1 MLLDEY
7 IQNFLIYLQ
16 TQRRYSERTVI
27 TYRKSL
33 EKYLA
38 TLAGDN
44 KKTAGN
50 HSKAVGNNPNY
61 VGNTLG
67 NPSASQKIPTEAP
80 SAPLETFTEMSV
92 KNFVWDLKIR
102 QKLAPT
108 SICEH
113 LAALKSFG
121 KYLVRS
127 KILQKNPAET
137 IPMPKR
143 PKRLVNILGQKD
155 LAEEKFPELEN
166 PTLQQIRARLL
177 LELIYGSGLRIS
189 ECQNITWNSIDTHS
203 KLVRVIG
210 KGSKE
215 RIVPITDTLISWLE
229 KFKITEIEA
238 GHSPTTA
245 GFVFLSEDGKPYG
258 IRTLRNDI
266 HDLLRSIG
274 WEGKASPHVLR
285 HSFATHLLEN
295 GAEIM
300 SVKEMLGHSNISTTQ
315 VYTHVNAER
324 LREAFKK
331 THPRA

>member
-16 TQRRYSERTVI
+16 TQRRYSERTVD

-38 TLAGDN
+38 TLADN
-44 KKTAGN
+44 
-50 HSKAVGNNPNY
+50 
-61 VGNTLG
+61 
-67 NPSASQKIPTEAP
+67 
-80 SAPLETFTEMSV
+80 APLEAFTEMSV
-92 KNFVWDLKIR
+92 KNFVWELKIK

-137 IPMPKR
+137 VPMPKR
-143 PKRLVNILGQKD
+143 PKRLVQFLGQKD
-155 LAEEKFPELEN
+155 LAEDKFPELPEN
-166 PTLQQIRARLL
+166 PTLKQVRARLL

-189 ECQNITWNSIDTHS
+189 ECQSLCWNQLQIKE

-210 KGSKE
+210 KGNKE
-215 RIVPITDTLISWLE
+215 RIVPITDTLTLWLE
-229 KFKITEIEA
+229 KFRAAEIEA
-238 GHSPTTA
+238 GHAPSATS
-245 GFVFLSEDGKPYG
+245 FVFLSEGGKPYD

-266 HDLLRSIG
+266 HDLLREIG

-315 VYTHVNAER
+315 IYTHVNAER
-324 LREAFKK
+324 LKQAFKK

>member
-16 TQRRYSERTVI
+16 TQRRYSERTVD

-38 TLAGDN
+38 TLADN
-44 KKTAGN
+44 T
-50 HSKAVGNNPNY
+50 
-61 VGNTLG
+61 
-67 NPSASQKIPTEAP
+67 
-80 SAPLETFTEMSV
+80 PLEAFTEMSV
-92 KNFVWDLKIR
+92 KNFVWELKIK

-137 IPMPKR
+137 VPMPKR
-143 PKRLVNILGQKD
+143 PKRLVQFLGQKD
-155 LAEEKFPELEN
+155 LAEEKFPELPEK
-166 PTLQQIRARLL
+166 PTLKQVRARLL

-189 ECQNITWNSIDTHS
+189 ECQSLCWNQLQIKE

-210 KGSKE
+210 KGNKE
-215 RIVPITDTLISWLE
+215 RIVPITDTLTLWLE
-229 KFKITEIEA
+229 KFRAAEIEA
-238 GHSPTTA
+238 GHAPSATS
-245 GFVFLSEDGKPYG
+245 FVFLSEGGKPYD

-266 HDLLRSIG
+266 HDLLREIG

-315 VYTHVNAER
+315 IYTHVNAER
-324 LREAFKK
+324 LKQAFKK
-331 THPRA
+331 TGAFHFFIGLSSYSFLAFAPPALS

>member
-16 TQRRYSERTVI
+16 TQRRYSERTVD

-38 TLAGDN
+38 TLAD
-44 KKTAGN
+44 
-50 HSKAVGNNPNY
+50 
-61 VGNTLG
+61 
-67 NPSASQKIPTEAP
+67 
-80 SAPLETFTEMSV
+80 SAPLEAFTEMSV
-92 KNFVWDLKIR
+92 KNFVWELKIK

-137 IPMPKR
+137 VPMPKR
-143 PKRLVNILGQKD
+143 PKRLVQFLGQKD
-155 LAEEKFPELEN
+155 LAEEKFPELHEN
-166 PTLQQIRARLL
+166 PTLKQVRARLL

-189 ECQNITWNSIDTHS
+189 ECQSLCWNQLQIKE

-210 KGSKE
+210 KGNKE
-215 RIVPITDTLISWLE
+215 RIVPITDTLTLWLE
-229 KFKITEIEA
+229 KFRAAEIEA
-238 GHSPTTA
+238 GHAPSATS
-245 GFVFLSEDGKPYG
+245 FVFLSEGGKPYD

-266 HDLLRSIG
+266 HDLLREIG

-315 VYTHVNAER
+315 IYTHVNAER
-324 LREAFKK
+324 LKQAFKK

>member
-16 TQRRYSERTVI
+16 TQRRYSERTVE

-33 EKYLA
+33 EKY
-38 TLAGDN
+38 
-44 KKTAGN
+44 
-50 HSKAVGNNPNY
+50 HSMLVGNGRSAQSDIANN
-61 VGNTLG
+61 VTLDTF
-67 NPSASQKIPTEAP
+67 S
-80 SAPLETFTEMSV
+80 ETNV
-92 KNFVWDLKIR
+92 KNFVWDLKIK

-127 KILQKNPAET
+127 KILNKNPAEAV
-137 IPMPKR
+137 PMPKR
-143 PKRLVNILGQKD
+143 PKRLVSFLGQKD
-155 LAEEKFPELEN
+155 LAEEKFPELPEN
-166 PTLQQIRARLL
+166 PTLKQIRARLL

-189 ECQNITWNSIDTHS
+189 ECQSLCWNQLQT
-203 KLVRVIG
+203 KERLVRVIG
-210 KGSKE
+210 KGNKE
-215 RIVPITDTLISWLE
+215 RIVPITDTLITWLE
-229 KFKITEIEA
+229 KFRAAEIEA
-238 GHSPTTA
+238 GHAPSITSP
-245 GFVFLSEDGKPYG
+245 VFLNENGKPYDV
-258 IRTLRNDI
+258 RTLRSDI
-266 HDLLRSIG
+266 HDLLREIG

-315 VYTHVNAER
+315 IYTHVNAER

>member
-16 TQRRYSERTVI
+16 TQRRYSERTVD

-33 EKYLA
+33 KKYLA
-38 TLAGDN
+38 TLADN
-44 KKTAGN
+44 T
-50 HSKAVGNNPNY
+50 
-61 VGNTLG
+61 
-67 NPSASQKIPTEAP
+67 
-80 SAPLETFTEMSV
+80 PLEAFTEMSV
-92 KNFVWDLKIR
+92 KNFVWELKIK

-137 IPMPKR
+137 VPMPKR
-143 PKRLVNILGQKD
+143 PKRLVQFLGQKD
-155 LAEEKFPELEN
+155 LAEEKFPELPEK
-166 PTLQQIRARLL
+166 PTLKQVRARLL

-189 ECQNITWNSIDTHS
+189 ECQSLCWNQLQIKE

-210 KGSKE
+210 KGNKE
-215 RIVPITDTLISWLE
+215 RIVPITDTLTLWLE
-229 KFKITEIEA
+229 KFRAAEIEA
-238 GHSPTTA
+238 GHAPSATS
-245 GFVFLSEDGKPYG
+245 FVFLSEGGKPYD

-266 HDLLRSIG
+266 HDLLREIG
-274 WEGKASPHVLR
+274 WEGKASPHILR

-315 VYTHVNAER
+315 IYTHVNAER
-324 LREAFKK
+324 LKQAFKK

>member
-7 IQNFLIYLQ
+7 IRNFLIYLQ
-16 TQRRYSERTVI
+16 TQRRYSERTVE

-38 TLAGDN
+38 HI
-44 KKTAGN
+44 AGN
-50 HSKAVGNNPNY
+50 GARSPN
-61 VGNTLG
+61 TQQET
-67 NPSASQKIPTEAP
+67 AACF
-80 SAPLETFTEMSV
+80 APLDSFSEMNV
-92 KNFVWDLKIR
+92 KNFVWDLKIK

-127 KILQKNPAET
+127 KILDKNPAET
-137 IPMPKR
+137 VPMPKR
-143 PKRLVNILGQKD
+143 PKRLVSFLGQKD
-155 LAEEKFPELEN
+155 LAQEKFPELEN

-189 ECQNITWNSIDTHS
+189 ECQSLCWNQLQI
-203 KLVRVIG
+203 KERLVRVIG
-210 KGSKE
+210 KGNKE
-215 RIVPITDTLISWLE
+215 RIVPITDTLITWLE
-229 KFKITEIEA
+229 QFRIAEIEA
-238 GHSPTTA
+238 GHTPSITSP
-245 GFVFLSEDGKPYG
+245 VFLNENGKPYDV
-258 IRTLRNDI
+258 RTLRSDI
-266 HDLLRSIG
+266 HDLLREIG

-315 VYTHVNAER
+315 IYTHVNAER

>member
-1 MLLDEY
+1 MNLQNH
-7 IQNFLIYLQ
+7 ISNFLTYLE
-16 TQRRYSERTVI
+16 TQRRFSPRTI
-27 TYRKSL
+27 DTYHKSL
-33 EKYLA
+33 EKFLN
-38 TLAGDN
+38 L
-44 KKTAGN
+44 
-50 HSKAVGNNPNY
+50 VGED
-61 VGNTLG
+61 
-67 NPSASQKIPTEAP
+67 S
-80 SAPLETFTEMSV
+80 PLESFSEMQV
-92 KNFVWDLKIR
+92 KGFVWDLKMR
-102 QKLAPT
+102 QKLSPT

-127 KILQKNPAET
+127 SILETNPAGN

-143 PKRLVNILGQKD
+143 PKRLVSFLSQKD
-155 LAEEKFPELEN
+155 LSEERFPELDN
-166 PTLQQIRARLL
+166 PTLPQIRARVL

-189 ECQNITWNSIDTHS
+189 ECQSLTWDRLHE
-203 KLVRVIG
+203 KERLVRVLG
-210 KGSKE
+210 KGNKE
-215 RIVPITDTLISWLE
+215 RIVPITDALVEHLGM
-229 KFKITEIEA
+229 FKAKLVEA
-238 GHSPTTA
+238 GHMPTTSS
-245 GFVFLSEDGKPYG
+245 FVFLSEEGKPYS

-266 HDLLRSIG
+266 QNLLRDIG

-324 LREAFKK
+324 LRAAFKK

>member
-1 MLLDEY
+1 MNLSDHMEQFLL
-7 IQNFLIYLQ
+7 YLEN
-16 TQRRYSERTVI
+16 QRRFSPRTVD

-33 EKYLA
+33 EKFQTHLDGA
-38 TLAGDN
+38 EAGLE
-44 KKTAGN
+44 
-50 HSKAVGNNPNY
+50 VF
-61 VGNTLG
+61 
-67 NPSASQKIPTEAP
+67 TEAN
-80 SAPLETFTEMSV
+80 LKT
-92 KNFVWDLKIR
+92 FVWDLKMK

-113 LAALKSFG
+113 LAAMKSFG

-127 KILQKNPAET
+127 KILDKNPAEN

-143 PKRLVNILGQKD
+143 PKRLVNVLSQKD
-155 LAEEKFPELEN
+155 LAEEKFPDPQE
-166 PTLQQIRARLL
+166 PTLQQLRARIL

-189 ECQNITWNSIDTHS
+189 ECQSLTWDRVRE
-203 KLVRVIG
+203 KEQLVRVIG
-210 KGSKE
+210 KGNKE
-215 RIVPITDTLISWLE
+215 RIVPLTESFIERIGDYRQMLIS
-229 KFKITEIEA
+229 A
-238 GHSPTTA
+238 GHLPTAT
-245 GFVFLSEDGKPYG
+245 GYVFLSEDGKPYG
-258 IRTLRNDI
+258 VRTLRNDI
-266 HDLLRSIG
+266 QKLLREIG

-324 LREAFKK
+324 LRAAFKK

>member
-7 IQNFLIYLQ
+7 IKNFLLYLQ
-16 TQRRYSERTVI
+16 TQRRYSERTVE

-33 EKYLA
+33 EKYITSLA
-38 TLAGDN
+38 EN
-44 KKTAGN
+44 K
-50 HSKAVGNNPNY
+50 SPDPNAKQ
-61 VGNTLG
+61 GAL
-67 NPSASQKIPTEAP
+67 
-80 SAPLETFTEMSV
+80 PLEAFSEMNI
-92 KNFVWDLKIR
+92 KAFVWDLKIK
-102 QKLAPT
+102 QKLATT

-127 KILQKNPAET
+127 MVLQKNPAEA

-143 PKRLVNILGQKD
+143 PKRLVSFLGQKD
-155 LAEEKFPELEN
+155 LAEEKFPELPEN
-166 PTLQQIRARLL
+166 PSLKQVRARLL

-189 ECQNITWNSIDTHS
+189 ECQSLCWNQLQIKE
-203 KLVRVIG
+203 KLTRVIG
-210 KGSKE
+210 KGNKE
-215 RIVPITDTLISWLE
+215 RIVPITDSLISWLE
-229 KFKITEIEA
+229 KFRAAEINA
-238 GHSPTTA
+238 GHAPGATS
-245 GFVFLSEDGKPYG
+245 FVFLSEDGKPFG

-266 HDLLRSIG
+266 HDLLREIG

-315 VYTHVNAER
+315 IYTHVNAER
-324 LREAFKK
+324 LKQAFKK

>member
-1 MLLDEY
+1 MNLSEH
-7 IQNFLIYLQ
+7 IGQFLIYIES
-16 TQRRYSERTVI
+16 RRRFSPRTVD

-33 EKYLA
+33 EKFIE
-38 TLAGDN
+38 
-44 KKTAGN
+44 
-50 HSKAVGNNPNY
+50 H
-61 VGNTLG
+61 LG
-67 NPSASQKIPTEAP
+67 ANQGPGHDTSDMD
-80 SAPLETFTEMSV
+80 APLSAFAESSV
-92 KNFVWDLKIR
+92 KTFVWDMKMK

-121 KYLVRS
+121 KYLVKS
-127 KILQKNPAET
+127 KILEKNPAEN

-143 PKRLVNILGQKD
+143 PKRLVNVLGQKD
-155 LAEEKFPELEN
+155 LAEEKFPELPEN
-166 PTLQQIRARLL
+166 ATLPQVRARIL

-189 ECQNITWNSIDTHS
+189 ECQSLTWDRINEKDF
-203 KLVRVIG
+203 LVRVLG
-210 KGSKE
+210 KGNKE
-215 RIVPITDTLISWLE
+215 RIVPL
-229 KFKITEIEA
+229 TESFVARIANYKQMQMKA
-238 GHSPTTA
+238 GHLPTAT
-245 GFVFLSEDGKPYG
+245 GYVFLSEDGKPFG
-258 IRTLRNDI
+258 LRTLRNDI
-266 HDLLRSIG
+266 QHLLREIG

-324 LREAFKK
+324 LRAAFKK

>member
-1 MLLDEY
+1 MQFFDYTKQFLD
-7 IQNFLIYLQ
+7 FLR
-16 TQRRYSERTVI
+16 TQRRYSPCTIE

-33 EKYLA
+33 EK
-38 TLAGDN
+38 
-44 KKTAGN
+44 
-50 HSKAVGNNPNY
+50 
-61 VGNTLG
+61 
-67 NPSASQKIPTEAP
+67 
-80 SAPLETFTEMSV
+80 FTEIVGRDSSLKV
-92 KNFVWDLKIR
+92 FSESSIKSFVWDMKMK

-127 KILQKNPAET
+127 QVLQKNPAENV
-137 IPMPKR
+137 PMPKR
-143 PKRLVNILGQKD
+143 PKRLVSFMSQKD
-155 LAEEKFPELEN
+155 LSPEKFPELVD
-166 PTLQQIRARLL
+166 PTLPQVRARFL

-189 ECQNITWNSIDTHS
+189 ECQSLTWDRIRE
-203 KLVRVIG
+203 KERLVRVLG

-215 RIVPITDTLISWLE
+215 RIVPITDSLIQWLGL
-229 KFKITEIEA
+229 FRTMLIEA
-238 GHSPTTA
+238 SHLPSPT
-245 GFVFLSEDGKPYG
+245 GFVFLSEDGKPYS

-266 HDLLRSIG
+266 HNLLRDVG

-315 VYTHVNAER
+315 IYTHVNAER
-324 LREAFKK
+324 LKAAFKK

>member
-33 EKYLA
+33 EKYC
-38 TLAGDN
+38 TSI
-44 KKTAGN
+44 AGN
-50 HSKAVGNNPNY
+50 GPAADKSAV
-61 VGNTLG
+61 
-67 NPSASQKIPTEAP
+67 
-80 SAPLETFTEMSV
+80 PLAAFSEMSI
-92 KNFVWDLKIR
+92 KTFVWDLKIK

-127 KILQKNPAET
+127 KILQKNPAEAV
-137 IPMPKR
+137 PMPKR
-143 PKRLVNILGQKD
+143 PKRLVSILGQKD

-166 PTLQQIRARLL
+166 PTLPQIRARLL

-189 ECQNITWNSIDTHS
+189 ECQSLHWNQLRTKERI
-203 KLVRVIG
+203 VRVIG
-210 KGSKE
+210 KGNKE

-229 KFKITEIEA
+229 QFRAAEIEA
-238 GHSPTTA
+238 GHAPNETSY
-245 GFVFLSEDGKPYG
+245 VFLSKDGKPFA

>member
-1 MLLDEY
+1 MLLNEY

-16 TQRRYSERTVI
+16 TQRRYSERTVE

-33 EKYLA
+33 EKY
-38 TLAGDN
+38 
-44 KKTAGN
+44 
-50 HSKAVGNNPNY
+50 HSMLVGNGRSGQSDIANN
-61 VGNTLG
+61 VTLDTF
-67 NPSASQKIPTEAP
+67 S
-80 SAPLETFTEMSV
+80 ETNV
-92 KNFVWDLKIR
+92 KNFVWDLKIK

-127 KILQKNPAET
+127 KILNKNPAEAV
-137 IPMPKR
+137 PMPKR
-143 PKRLVNILGQKD
+143 PKRLVSFLGQKD
-155 LAEEKFPELEN
+155 LAEEKFPELPEN
-166 PTLQQIRARLL
+166 PTLKQIRARLL

-189 ECQNITWNSIDTHS
+189 ECQSLCWNQLQI
-203 KLVRVIG
+203 KERLVRVIG
-210 KGSKE
+210 KGNKE
-215 RIVPITDTLISWLE
+215 RIVPITDTLITWLE
-229 KFKITEIEA
+229 QFRAAEIEA
-238 GHSPTTA
+238 GHAPSITSP
-245 GFVFLSEDGKPYG
+245 VFLSENGKPYDV
-258 IRTLRNDI
+258 RTLRSDI
-266 HDLLRSIG
+266 HDLLREIG

-315 VYTHVNAER
+315 IYTHVNAER

>member
-1 MLLDEY
+1 MLLNEY

-16 TQRRYSERTVI
+16 TQRRYSERTVE

-33 EKYLA
+33 EKY
-38 TLAGDN
+38 
-44 KKTAGN
+44 
-50 HSKAVGNNPNY
+50 HSMLVGNGRSDQSDIANN
-61 VGNTLG
+61 VTLDTF
-67 NPSASQKIPTEAP
+67 S
-80 SAPLETFTEMSV
+80 ETNV
-92 KNFVWDLKIR
+92 KNFVWDLKIK

-127 KILQKNPAET
+127 KILNKNPAEAV
-137 IPMPKR
+137 PMPKR
-143 PKRLVNILGQKD
+143 PKRLVSFLGQKD
-155 LAEEKFPELEN
+155 LAEEKFPELPEN
-166 PTLQQIRARLL
+166 PTLKQIRARLL

-189 ECQNITWNSIDTHS
+189 ECQSLCWNQLQT
-203 KLVRVIG
+203 KERLVRVIG
-210 KGSKE
+210 KGNKE
-215 RIVPITDTLISWLE
+215 RIVPITDTLITWLE
-229 KFKITEIEA
+229 QFRAAEIEA
-238 GHSPTTA
+238 GHAPSITSP
-245 GFVFLSEDGKPYG
+245 VFLSENGKPYDV
-258 IRTLRNDI
+258 RTLRSDI
-266 HDLLRSIG
+266 HDLLREIG

-315 VYTHVNAER
+315 IYTHVNAER

>member
-1 MLLDEY
+1 MLLNEY

-16 TQRRYSERTVI
+16 TQRRYSERTVE

-33 EKYLA
+33 EKY
-38 TLAGDN
+38 
-44 KKTAGN
+44 
-50 HSKAVGNNPNY
+50 HSMLVGNGRSAQSDIANN
-61 VGNTLG
+61 VTLDTF
-67 NPSASQKIPTEAP
+67 S
-80 SAPLETFTEMSV
+80 ETNV
-92 KNFVWDLKIR
+92 KNFVWDLKIK

-127 KILQKNPAET
+127 KILDKNPAEAV
-137 IPMPKR
+137 PMPKR
-143 PKRLVNILGQKD
+143 PKRLVSFLGQKD
-155 LAEEKFPELEN
+155 LAQEKFPELPEK
-166 PTLQQIRARLL
+166 PTLQQIRARFL

-189 ECQNITWNSIDTHS
+189 ECQSLCWNQLQIKE

-210 KGSKE
+210 KGNKE

-229 KFKITEIEA
+229 QFRTAEIEA
-238 GHSPTTA
+238 GHAPSITSP
-245 GFVFLSEDGKPYG
+245 VFLNENGKPYDV
-258 IRTLRNDI
+258 RTLRSDI
-266 HDLLRSIG
+266 HNLLREIG

-315 VYTHVNAER
+315 IYTHVNAER
-324 LREAFKK
+324 LKAAFKK

>member
-1 MLLDEY
+1 MLLNEY

-16 TQRRYSERTVI
+16 TQRRYSERTVE

-33 EKYLA
+33 EKY
-38 TLAGDN
+38 
-44 KKTAGN
+44 
-50 HSKAVGNNPNY
+50 HSMLVGNGRSDQSDIANN
-61 VGNTLG
+61 VTLDTF
-67 NPSASQKIPTEAP
+67 S
-80 SAPLETFTEMSV
+80 ETNV
-92 KNFVWDLKIR
+92 KNFVWDLKIK

-127 KILQKNPAET
+127 KILNKNPAEAV
-137 IPMPKR
+137 PMPKR
-143 PKRLVNILGQKD
+143 PKRLVSFLGQKD
-155 LAEEKFPELEN
+155 LAEEKFPELPEN
-166 PTLQQIRARLL
+166 PTLKQIRARLL

-189 ECQNITWNSIDTHS
+189 ECQSLCWNQLQT
-203 KLVRVIG
+203 KERLVRVIG
-210 KGSKE
+210 KGNKE
-215 RIVPITDTLISWLE
+215 RIVPITDTLITWLE
-229 KFKITEIEA
+229 QFRAAEIKA
-238 GHSPTTA
+238 GHAPSITSP
-245 GFVFLSEDGKPYG
+245 VFLSENGKPYDV
-258 IRTLRNDI
+258 RTLRSDI
-266 HDLLRSIG
+266 HDLLREIG

-315 VYTHVNAER
+315 IYTHVNAER

>member
-16 TQRRYSERTVI
+16 TQRRYSERTVV

-33 EKYLA
+33 EKYQSMLAGNGARNSSTA
-38 TLAGDN
+38 TLDAF
-44 KKTAGN
+44 
-50 HSKAVGNNPNY
+50 S
-61 VGNTLG
+61 
-67 NPSASQKIPTEAP
+67 
-80 SAPLETFTEMSV
+80 EMSV
-92 KNFVWDLKIR
+92 KNFVWDLKIK

-127 KILQKNPAET
+127 KILNKNPAEAV
-137 IPMPKR
+137 PMPKR
-143 PKRLVNILGQKD
+143 PKRLVSFLGQKD
-155 LAEEKFPELEN
+155 LAEEKFPELTEN

-189 ECQNITWNSIDTHS
+189 ECQSLCWNQLQI
-203 KLVRVIG
+203 KERLVRVIG
-210 KGSKE
+210 KGNKE
-215 RIVPITDTLISWLE
+215 RIVPITDTLITWLE
-229 KFKITEIEA
+229 KFRAAEIEA
-238 GHSPTTA
+238 GHTPSITSP
-245 GFVFLSEDGKPYG
+245 VFLNEDGKPYDV
-258 IRTLRNDI
+258 RTLRSDI
-266 HDLLRSIG
+266 HDLLREIG

-315 VYTHVNAER
+315 IYTHVNAER

>member
-1 MLLDEY
+1 MPLSDHIQQFLAY
-7 IQNFLIYLQ
+7 IA
-16 TQRRYSERTVI
+16 TQRRYSPRTVD

-33 EKYLA
+33 EKF
-38 TLAGDN
+38 
-44 KKTAGN
+44 TAFIGN
-50 HSKAVGNNPNY
+50 D
-61 VGNTLG
+61 
-67 NPSASQKIPTEAP
+67 
-80 SAPLETFTEMSV
+80 APLEAFSESGI
-92 KNFVWDLKIR
+92 KGFVWDLKMK

-121 KYLVRS
+121 KFLVRS
-127 KILQKNPAET
+127 LVLQKNPAEN

-143 PKRLVNILGQKD
+143 PKRLVNVLGQKD
-155 LAEEKFPELEN
+155 LAEEKFPEL
-166 PTLQQIRARLL
+166 PPDAKLPQVRARIL

-189 ECQNITWNSIDTHS
+189 ECQSLTWDRIDVNA
-203 KLVRVIG
+203 KLVRVLG

-215 RIVPITDTLISWLE
+215 RIVPITESFIDRIAN
-229 KFKITEIEA
+229 FKQMETEA
-238 GHSPTTA
+238 GHLPTAT
-245 GFVFLSEDGKPYG
+245 GYVFLSDDGRPFG
-258 IRTLRNDI
+258 LRTLRNDI
-266 HDLLRSIG
+266 HDLLRDIG

-324 LREAFKK
+324 LRAAFKK